1 VSFLPPNHPDRFA
14 LANEIHAR
22 PPSAMP
28 TPSRVTYSAVIVA
41 ANDRALELTHVAA
54 LCERFGVPPPEAAS
68 AHFSAELGELSIKW
82 EKHTEF
88 SSYTFFRA
96 GASDTPFVDQASD
109 ALPIGWMAG
118 IPGQTIVA
126 TQALLLASDGEPPTA
141 EYLNTLF
148 TGNQLIGSE
157 VADGQGLLFTDFRVH
172 KDGCGRC
179 VLFNRALVPRHAG
192 RIMQR
197 VFEIEAYRMMA
208 LLALPITRQHGP
220 RIATI
225 ETALANI
232 TSNISLEHGSDE
244 SLLHELSVLAVEVES
259 TRASS
264 QMRFGASRAYHEL
277 VRSRIAELRESR
289 VAGIQT
295 IDEFMSRRLTPAMAT
310 CATVAQ
316 RLHDVSER
324 IAQASSLLSTRTD
337 VVREKQNQALLAS
350 MDQRAKTQLRL
361 QQAVEGLSIAA
372 IAYYVVGLLSY
383 FFKSVSIVTPA
394 ISAEIATGIAV
405 PVVIVL
411 VAWAVRRARK
421 KNADEPQPS
430 FASSSK

>member
-1 VSFLPPNHPDRFA
+1 MNFLPPNHPDRFA

-28 TPSRVTYSAVIVA
+28 TPGRVTYAAVIVA
-41 ANDRALELTHVAA
+41 AEDRARELAHVAS
-54 LCERFGVPPPEAAS
+54 LCERFGVQPPEASS

-96 GASDTPFVDQASD
+96 GVSDEPFTDQASD

-126 TQALLLASDGEPPTA
+126 TQGLLIADDGHPPSA
-141 EYLNTLF
+141 DQLNILF
-148 TGNQLIGSE
+148 TGNQLVGAE
-157 VADGQGLLFTDFRVH
+157 VADGQGSLFTDFRVH

-179 VLFNRALVPRHAG
+179 VLFNHGLVPRHAG

-208 LLALPITRQHGP
+208 LLALPITRLHGP
-220 RIATI
+220 RIAAI

-232 TSNISLEHGSDE
+232 TSNISREQGSDE

-277 VRSRIAELRESR
+277 VRSRITELRESR
-289 VAGIQT
+289 VGGIQT

-350 MDQRAKTQLRL
+350 MDRRAKAQLRL

-372 IAYYVVGLLSY
+372 IAYYVIGLLSY
-383 FFKSVSIVTPA
+383 FFKSVSVVAPKINP
-394 ISAEIATGIAV
+394 EIATGVAV
-405 PVVIVL
+405 PVVLIL
-411 VAWAVRRARK
+411 VAWAIRRARK
-421 KNADEPQPS
+421 KITDDTA
-430 FASSSK
+430 AKAVSSVK